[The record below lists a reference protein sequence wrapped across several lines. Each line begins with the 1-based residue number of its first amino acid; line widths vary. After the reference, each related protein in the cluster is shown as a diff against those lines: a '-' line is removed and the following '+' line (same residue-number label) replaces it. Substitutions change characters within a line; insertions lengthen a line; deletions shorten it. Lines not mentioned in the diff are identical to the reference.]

1 MNVRYE
7 EVAVFRDE
15 VESKYAHNKC
25 KISNK
30 NKCTSYLQKV
40 TKKMIKYFGK
50 KFQQCLEYLIKCIH
64 WKTYQDLLS
73 ILTEVSKIWETS
85 SN

>member
-30 NKCTSYLQKV
+30 NMCTFYLQKV
-40 TKKMIKYFGK
+40 TKKN
-50 KFQQCLEYLIKCIH
+50 
-64 WKTYQDLLS
+64 D
-73 ILTEVSKIWETS
+73 
-85 SN
+85 